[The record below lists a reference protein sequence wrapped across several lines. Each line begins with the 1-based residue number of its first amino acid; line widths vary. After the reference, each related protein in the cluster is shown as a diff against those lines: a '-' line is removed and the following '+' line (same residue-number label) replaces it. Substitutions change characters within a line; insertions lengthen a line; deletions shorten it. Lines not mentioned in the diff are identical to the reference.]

1 MLNGNIKTSKATH
14 VVGPVPAR
22 RHLRGMWESVTGLC
36 YLSVQDPW
44 NFLWHRRES
53 CRSSEIGN
61 PCESS
66 AVCNTSNVGSS
77 LCALCTGAWGRQLP
91 LDDVEQGLTP
101 EDCAGRKG
109 VVWAMQQA
117 SKEAQESILQAVS
130 CEAQRNLGVP
140 RKALQDGRVGE
151 EQGMRTAQ
159 PLASLRPGFS
169 VPALS
174 WFSPTSSILDF

>member
-1 MLNGNIKTSKATH
+1 MLNQSLLEGISEEC
-14 VVGPVPAR
+14 GSQS
-22 RHLRGMWESVTGLC
+22 LGSVTYQFKALGIFF
-36 YLSVQDPW
+36 DT
-44 NFLWHRRES
+44 RRES